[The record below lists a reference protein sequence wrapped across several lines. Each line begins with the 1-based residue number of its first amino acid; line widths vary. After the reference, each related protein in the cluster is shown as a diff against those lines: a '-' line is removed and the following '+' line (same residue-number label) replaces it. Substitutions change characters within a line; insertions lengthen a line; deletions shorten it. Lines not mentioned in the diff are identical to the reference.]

1 MSRITDLAIQ
11 VANEINESGL
21 LPMGAKAEFCAL
33 LKRNV
38 EDIKGLDV
46 GVCPH
51 SEIQNLVARKIVGVE
66 VTVDVVI
73 QFKLKVEKNE
83 KVAME
88 YGTIADNVARFLD
101 KRDVGLYRWKKT
113 EYAPYHGESL
123 EQYRVFA
130 SVISLTYYG
139 QFRV

>member
-11 VANEINESGL
+11 VASEINESGL
-21 LPMGAKAEFCAL
+21 LPLGAKAEFCAL

-51 SEIQNLVARKIVGVE
+51 SEIQNLVTRKTVGVE
-66 VTVDVVI
+66 ITVDVVI
-73 QFKLKVEKNE
+73 QFKLKAEKNE
-83 KVAME
+83 KVAAE
-88 YGTIADNVARFLD
+88 YGVIADNITRFLD
-101 KRDVGLYRWKKT
+101 KRNVGLYRWKRT

-139 QFRV
+139 QFKV